1 MPRDRLGL
9 FYSSLLPKYRRHDH
23 STDQTI
29 IDLFDKGLSNQ
40 DISSIVNHLCGASY
54 SKQTVSNN
62 TDKCIENIDK
72 FKSRQLSKEYAVV
85 IRMQHAW
92 PYEEILSQKEAVHI
106 AVGITVEG
114 TKEILGYSIAP
125 NESAEIWKELLEDF
139 KSRGLE
145 SVPLFCTDGLAGM
158 EEVR

>member
-1 MPRDRLGL
+1 MLRDRLGL

-40 DISSIVNHLCGASY
+40 DISSILNHLCGASY
-54 SKQTVSNN
+54 SKQTVSNI

-72 FKSRQLSKEYAVV
+72 FKSRQLSKEHAVV
-85 IRMQHAW
+85 YTDATCMSLRRDTVA
-92 PYEEILSQKEAVHI
+92 KEAVHI

-114 TKEILGYSIAP
+114 TKEI
-125 NESAEIWKELLEDF
+125 
-139 KSRGLE
+139 
-145 SVPLFCTDGLAGM
+145 
-158 EEVR
+158 